1 MDIDILMLKNT
12 VVNRN
17 TTLEALAYE
26 MGIDR
31 STLYRRL
38 KKGSSGI
45 TLKDARTISH
55 CLCLSENEKN
65 VIFGGHYVAYM

>member
-17 TTLEALAYE
+17 TTLEALAFE
-26 MGIDR
+26 LGIDR

-45 TLKDARTISH
+45 TLRDARTISR
-55 CLCLSENEKN
+55 CLDLSDSEKN
-65 VIFGGHYVAYM
+65 VIFGGQHVSYM

>member
-1 MDIDILMLKNT
+1 MDIDILKLKNT
-12 VVNRN
+12 VVERN

-55 CLCLSENEKN
+55 CLSLSEHEMHG
-65 VIFGGHYVAYM
+65 IFGGHYGSYM